1 MWYAFYVAWARTDGN
16 DRLSWAARPLCPLDL
31 VVRSPRNAESFKDW
45 GFGFM
50 SSVIDRSSSRI
61 KPEKIEQAVIR
72 FAGDSGDGMQIT
84 GSQFTNTV
92 ALYGNDIATFPD
104 FPAEIRAPAGTLPGV
119 SGYQLHF
126 ASSDV
131 YTPGDAVDVLIAMNP
146 AALKVNIADL
156 KPNGILIVNS
166 DSFGENDLRKAQLT
180 ANPLED
186 HSLDKYRLF
195 SVELE
200 RLTRVSLEHLGLDAK
215 SMDRCKNFFA
225 LGMCY
230 WLYNRSTES
239 TVRWIE
245 DKFKNKPLLVEA
257 NKLAMKAGYSYC
269 EATEAFQ
276 ISYEIPP
283 AQLAPGSYRN
293 MSGNQALALGFV
305 TASQKSGLRLFQ
317 GSYPITPASDILHE
331 LAQYKDF
338 GVMTFQA
345 EDEIA
350 AVTSTI
356 GAAYAGALGLTTTSG
371 PGMALKTE
379 AIGLAIAVEIP
390 LVICD
395 IQRGG
400 PSTGLPTKTEQAD
413 LLQALFGRNS
423 EAPVPVIAPATPSDC
438 FWAAIEASRIAVK
451 YMVPVILLSDGYLAN
466 GAEPWRIP
474 DLAEIP
480 EIPVQFATE
489 PNSPGGY
496 LPYKR
501 NPDTLARPWAV
512 PGTPGLEHRIGGL
525 EKQDVTGNINYEPLN
540 HENMVRIR
548 AAKVAAI
555 AQDIPEAVPSG
566 DPKGDLL
573 IIAWGSTHGA
583 ITAAVNAQRA
593 EGRKIGHVHLRHLNP
608 LPSNLGD
615 VIKRYKHVLVP
626 ELNMGQLLW
635 ILRAK
640 FLVDAVGLNKI
651 QGRPFKQA
659 ELEQKIEEMLGVD

>member
-1 MWYAFYVAWARTDGN
+1 
-16 DRLSWAARPLCPLDL
+16 
-31 VVRSPRNAESFKDW
+31 
-45 GFGFM
+45 M
-50 SSVIDRSSSRI
+50 STLTEVPQVKSRREVIDH
-61 KPEKIEQAVIR
+61 AVIR

-104 FPAEIRAPAGTLPGV
+104 YPAEIRAPAGTLPGV
-119 SGYQLHF
+119 SGFQLHF
-126 ASSDV
+126 SSTDV

-146 AALKVNIADL
+146 AALKTNVADL
-156 KPNGILIVNS
+156 KANGILIVNS
-166 DSFGENDLRKAQLT
+166 DAFTETDLRKAQVT
-180 ANPLED
+180 SNPLED
-186 HSLDKYRLF
+186 HSLDKFRLF

-200 RLTRVSLEHLGLDAK
+200 RLTKVALEHLGIDAK
-215 SMDRCKNFFA
+215 SISRCKNFFA

-230 WLYNRSTES
+230 WLYNRSTDS
-239 TVRWIE
+239 TVRWID
-245 DKFKNKPLLVEA
+245 DKFKNKPLLAEA

-283 AQLAPGSYRN
+283 AQLAPGLYRN
-293 MSGNQALALGFV
+293 LSGNQALALGFV
-305 TASQKSGLRLFQ
+305 TASQKSGLTLFQ

-331 LAQYKDF
+331 LSQYKDF

-350 AVTSTI
+350 AITSAI
-356 GAAYAGALGLTTTSG
+356 GASYGGALAITTTSG

-379 AIGLAIAVEIP
+379 ALGLAVAVELP
-390 LVICD
+390 LVVCD

-423 EAPVPVIAPATPSDC
+423 EAPIPVIASCTPADC
-438 FWAAIEASRIAVK
+438 FWVALEAARIAIK

-474 DLAEIP
+474 DLADIP
-480 EIPVQFATE
+480 DFPVTFATE
-489 PNSPGGY
+489 KNSANGY

-501 NPDTLARPWAV
+501 DPQTLARPWAI
-512 PGTPGLEHRIGGL
+512 PGTAGLEHRIGGL
-525 EKQDVTGNINYEPLN
+525 EKQDVSGNINYEPLN

-555 AQDIPEAVPSG
+555 AQEIPRQQPAG
-566 DPKGDLL
+566 DPEGDLL
-573 IIAWGSTHGA
+573 IVAWGSTHGS
-583 ITAAVNAQRA
+583 ITAAVKAQRA
-593 EGRKIGHVHLRHLNP
+593 KGHKIGHLHLRYLNP
-608 LPSNLGD
+608 LPPDLGD
-615 VIKRYKHVLVP
+615 ILKRYKRVLVP

-635 ILRAK
+635 VIRAK
-640 FLVDAVGLNKI
+640 YLVDAIGLNKI
-651 QGRPFKQA
+651 QGRPFKQS
-659 ELEQKIEEMLGVD
+659 EVEQKIEDLLDA

>member
-1 MWYAFYVAWARTDGN
+1 MATITD
-16 DRLSWAARPLCPLDL
+16 P
-31 VVRSPRNAESFKDW
+31 VVRAHKRE
-45 GFGFM
+45 
-50 SSVIDRSSSRI
+50 VI
-61 KPEKIEQAVIR
+61 EKAVLR
-72 FAGDSGDGMQIT
+72 FCGDSGDGMQIT

-92 ALYGNDIATFPD
+92 ALYGNDLATFPD
-104 FPAEIRAPAGTLPGV
+104 YPAEIRAPAGTLPGV
-119 SGYQLHF
+119 SGFQIQF
-126 ASSDV
+126 SSGDV
-131 YTPGDAVDVLIAMNP
+131 FTPGDAVDVLVAMNP
-146 AALKVNIADL
+146 AALKTNVKDL
-156 KPNGILIVNS
+156 KPNGILILNS
-166 DSFGENDLRKAQLT
+166 DAFADGDLRKANMT
-180 ANPLED
+180 TNPLED
-186 HSLDKYRLF
+186 GSLDAYRLF
-195 SVELE
+195 PVGLE
-200 RLTRVSLEHLGLDAK
+200 RLTRRALEHLGLDAK

-230 WLYNRSTES
+230 WLYNRSMDS

-245 DKFKNKPLLVEA
+245 DKFKGKPLLTEA

-276 ISYEIPP
+276 ISYEIPR
-283 AQLAPGSYRN
+283 AQLSPGLYRN
-293 MSGNQALALGFV
+293 LSGNQALALGLV

-331 LAQYKDF
+331 LSQYKDF

-350 AVTSTI
+350 AITSAI
-356 GAAYAGALGLTTTSG
+356 GAAYAGALAITTTSG

-379 AIGLAIAVEIP
+379 AMGLAVAVEIP
-390 LVICD
+390 LVVCD

-423 EAPVPVIAPATPSDC
+423 EAPIPIVAAATPSDC
-438 FWAAIEASRIAVK
+438 FWAALEACRIAVK

-474 DLAEIP
+474 EAADIP
-480 EIPVQFATE
+480 AFPVHFATE
-489 PNSPGGY
+489 SNSANGY

-501 NPDTLARPWAV
+501 DPQTLARPWAV

-540 HENMVRIR
+540 HEKMVRIR

-555 AQDIPEAVPSG
+555 AQDIPEIEPVG
-566 DPKGDLL
+566 DAHGDLL

-583 ITAAVNAQRA
+583 ITAAVNAQRS
-593 EGRKIGHVHLRHLNP
+593 EVRKIGHVHLRHLNP
-608 LPSNLGD
+608 LPSNLGE
-615 VIKRYKHVLVP
+615 VIQRYKKVLVP

-635 ILRAK
+635 VLRAK
-640 FLVDAVGLNKI
+640 YLVDAVGLNKI
-651 QGRPFKQA
+651 QGRPFKQS
-659 ELEQKIEEMLGVD
+659 ELEQKIEEMLEI

>member
-1 MWYAFYVAWARTDGN
+1 MTIEPCSFGVNSKELIQIGQGSMSTVTDT
-16 DRLSWAARPLCPLDL
+16 PL
-31 VVRSPRNAESFKDW
+31 
-45 GFGFM
+45 
-50 SSVIDRSSSRI
+50 SRI
-61 KPEKIEQAVIR
+61 KPEKIDQAVIR

-126 ASSDV
+126 ASNDV
-131 YTPGDAVDVLIAMNP
+131 FTPGDSVDVLIAMNP

-156 KPNGILIVNS
+156 KANGILIVNS
-166 DSFGENDLRKAQLT
+166 DSFKENDLRKAQMT
-180 ANPLED
+180 ENPLED

-230 WLYNRSTES
+230 WLYNRSMTS
-239 TVRWIE
+239 TTRWIE

-283 AQLAPGSYRN
+283 AKLAPGVYRN
-293 MSGNQALALGFV
+293 LSGNQALALGFV
-305 TASQKSGLRLFQ
+305 TAAQKSGLPLFQ

-331 LAQYKDF
+331 LSQYKDF
-338 GVMTFQA
+338 GVTTFQA

-350 AVTSTI
+350 AVTSAI
-356 GAAYAGALGLTTTSG
+356 GAAYGGALAITTTSG

-379 AIGLAIAVEIP
+379 AIGLAVAVEIP
-390 LVICD
+390 LIICD

-413 LLQALFGRNS
+413 LLQALYGRNS
-423 EAPVPVIAPATPSDC
+423 EAPIPIVAPATPSDC
-438 FWAAIEASRIAVK
+438 FWAALEACRIAVK
-451 YMVPVILLSDGYLAN
+451 YMVPVIILSDGYLAN
-466 GAEPWRIP
+466 GAEPWKIP
-474 DLAEIP
+474 NIEDIP
-480 EIPVQFATE
+480 EFPVKFATE
-489 PNSPGGY
+489 KNSPNGY

-540 HENMVRIR
+540 HEHMVRIR
-548 AAKVAAI
+548 AAKVAAVV
-555 AQDIPEAVPSG
+555 QDIPDVVPAG
-566 DPKGDLL
+566 DDHGDLL
-573 IIAWGSTHGA
+573 IVAWGSTHGA

-593 EGRKIGHVHLRHLNP
+593 AGRKIGHVHLRHLNP
-608 LPSNLGD
+608 LPANLGE
-615 VIKRYKHVLVP
+615 VLKRYKQVLVP

-640 FLVDAVGLNKI
+640 YLVDAIGLNKI

-659 ELEQKIEEMLGVD
+659 ELEQKFEELLGV

>member
-1 MWYAFYVAWARTDGN
+1 MSI
-16 DRLSWAARPLCPLDL
+16 LSEVPQVKPKREVLDH
-31 VVRSPRNAESFKDW
+31 
-45 GFGFM
+45 
-50 SSVIDRSSSRI
+50 
-61 KPEKIEQAVIR
+61 AVIR

-104 FPAEIRAPAGTLPGV
+104 YPAEIRAPAGTLPGV
-119 SGYQLHF
+119 SGFQLHF
-126 ASSDV
+126 SSDDV
-131 YTPGDAVDVLIAMNP
+131 YTAGDACDVLIAMNP
-146 AALKVNIADL
+146 AALKMNVADL

-166 DSFGENDLRKAQLT
+166 DAFTETDLRKAQAT
-180 ANPLED
+180 SNPLED
-186 HSLDKYRLF
+186 HSLDKFRLF

-200 RLTRVSLEHLGLDAK
+200 RLTKRSLEHLGLDAK
-215 SMDRCKNFFA
+215 SMSRCKNFFA

-230 WLYNRSTES
+230 WLYNRSMDS

-245 DKFKNKPLLVEA
+245 DKFKNKPLLAEA
-257 NKLAMKAGYSYC
+257 NKVAMKAGYSYC

-283 AQLAPGSYRN
+283 AQLSPGLYRN
-293 MSGNQALALGFV
+293 LSGNQALALGFV
-305 TASQKSGLRLFQ
+305 TASQKCGLRLFQ

-331 LAQYKDF
+331 LSQYKDF

-350 AVTSTI
+350 AITSAI
-356 GAAYAGALGLTTTSG
+356 GAAYAGALAITTTSG

-379 AIGLAIAVEIP
+379 AIGLAVAVELP

-423 EAPVPVIAPATPSDC
+423 EAPVPVIAAATPADC
-438 FWAAIEASRIAVK
+438 FWAAIEACRIALK

-474 DLAEIP
+474 NLDEIP
-480 EIPVQFATE
+480 AFPVKFATE
-489 PNSPGGY
+489 KNSPDRY

-501 NPDTLARPWAV
+501 DPRTLARPWAI

-548 AAKVAAI
+548 AAKVAAV
-555 AQDIPEAVPSG
+555 AQDVPDAIPAG
-566 DPKGDLL
+566 DQSGDLL
-573 IIAWGSTHGA
+573 IVAWGSTHGS
-583 ITAAVNAQRA
+583 ITAAVKSQRA
-593 EGRKIGHVHLRHLNP
+593 QGRKIGHVHLRHLNP
-608 LPSNLGD
+608 LPPNLGE
-615 VIKRYKHVLVP
+615 VTRRYKKILVP

-635 ILRAK
+635 VLRAK
-640 FLVDAVGLNKI
+640 FLVDAIGLNKI
-651 QGRPFKQA
+651 QGRPFKQM
-659 ELEQKIEEMLGVD
+659 ELEQKIEEVLP

>member
-1 MWYAFYVAWARTDGN
+1 MSTLIEVPPVKHKREV
-16 DRLSWAARPLCPLDL
+16 LD
-31 VVRSPRNAESFKDW
+31 
-45 GFGFM
+45 
-50 SSVIDRSSSRI
+50 
-61 KPEKIEQAVIR
+61 QAVIR

-84 GSQFTNTV
+84 GSQFTNTA

-104 FPAEIRAPAGTLPGV
+104 YPAEIRAPAGTIPGV
-119 SGYQLHF
+119 SGFQLHF
-126 ASSDV
+126 SSNEV
-131 YTPGDAVDVLIAMNP
+131 YTPGDAIDVLIAMNP

-156 KPNGILIVNS
+156 KANGILIVNS
-166 DSFGENDLRKAQLT
+166 DSFKEGDLRKAQMT
-180 ANPLED
+180 SNPLED

-200 RLTRVSLEHLGLDAK
+200 RLTRRSLEHLGLDAK

-230 WLYNRSTES
+230 WLYNRSMEP
-239 TVRWIE
+239 TVRWVE

-257 NKLAMKAGYSYC
+257 NKLALKGGYSYC

-276 ISYEIPP
+276 TSYEIPP
-283 AQLAPGSYRN
+283 AQLTPGLYRS

-305 TASQKSGLRLFQ
+305 TAAQKSGLTLFQ

-331 LAQYKDF
+331 LSMYKDF

-350 AVTSTI
+350 AVTSAI
-356 GAAYAGALGLTTTSG
+356 GAAYAGALAITTTSG

-379 AIGLAIAVEIP
+379 AMGLAVAVEIP

-423 EAPVPVIAPATPSDC
+423 EAPIPVLAASTPADC
-438 FWAAIEASRIAVK
+438 FWVAIEACRIAVK
-451 YMVPVILLSDGYLAN
+451 YMVPVIILSDGYLAN

-474 DLAEIP
+474 DLKDIP
-480 EIPVQFATE
+480 DFPVKFASD
-489 PNSPGGY
+489 PNGF

-501 NPDTLARPWAV
+501 NPQTLARPWAV

-525 EKQDVTGNINYEPLN
+525 EKQDPTGNINYEPLN

-548 AAKVAAI
+548 AAKVAAV
-555 AQDIPEAVPSG
+555 AQDIPNMLPAG
-566 DPKGDLL
+566 DSEGDLL
-573 IIAWGSTHGA
+573 IVAWGSTAGS
-583 ITAAVNAQRA
+583 ITAALKAQRA
-593 EGRKIGHVHLRHLNP
+593 KGRKIGHLHLRHLNP

-615 VIKRYKHVLVP
+615 VLKRYKKVLVP

-635 ILRAK
+635 VLRAK
-640 FLVDAVGLNKI
+640 YLVDAIGLNKI

-659 ELEQKIEEMLGVD
+659 ELEQKIEEVLGL

>member
-1 MWYAFYVAWARTDGN
+1 MSA
-16 DRLSWAARPLCPLDL
+16 LIESPLAKH
-31 VVRSPRNAESFKDW
+31 RR
-45 GFGFM
+45 
-50 SSVIDRSSSRI
+50 
-61 KPEKIEQAVIR
+61 EKIDQAVIR

-126 ASSDV
+126 SSSDV

-156 KPNGILIVNS
+156 KANGILIVNS
-166 DSFGENDLRKAQLT
+166 DSFKEGDLRKAQMT
-180 ANPLED
+180 SNPLED
-186 HSLDKYRLF
+186 HSLDKFRLF
-195 SVELE
+195 PVELE
-200 RLTRVSLEHLGLDAK
+200 RLTRVALEHLGLDAK

-230 WLYNRSTES
+230 WLYNRSMES

-283 AQLAPGSYRN
+283 AQLAPGMYRN
-293 MSGNQALALGFV
+293 LSGNQALALGFI

-331 LAQYKDF
+331 LSQYKDF

-350 AVTSTI
+350 AITSAI
-356 GAAYAGALGLTTTSG
+356 GAAYAGALAITTTSG

-379 AIGLAIAVEIP
+379 AMGLAIAVEIP
-390 LVICD
+390 LVVCD

-423 EAPVPVIAPATPSDC
+423 EAPIPIVAAATPSDC
-438 FWAAIEASRIAVK
+438 FWAALEASRIAVK

-474 DLAEIP
+474 DAADIP
-480 EIPVQFATE
+480 AFPVHFATQS
-489 PNSPGGY
+489 NSSNGY

-501 NPDTLARPWAV
+501 DPQTLARPWAV

-540 HENMVRIR
+540 HEKMVHIR

-555 AQDIPEAVPSG
+555 AQDIPDIEPVG
-566 DPKGDLL
+566 DAHGDLL

-608 LPSNLGD
+608 LPSNLGE
-615 VIKRYKHVLVP
+615 VIQRYKKVLVP

-635 ILRAK
+635 VLRARY
-640 FLVDAVGLNKI
+640 LVDAVGLNKI
-651 QGRPFKQA
+651 QGRPFKQS
-659 ELEQKIEEMLGVD
+659 EVEQKIEEMLDI

>member
-1 MWYAFYVAWARTDGN
+1 MSTLAEVPPVKNKRKV
-16 DRLSWAARPLCPLDL
+16 LD
-31 VVRSPRNAESFKDW
+31 
-45 GFGFM
+45 
-50 SSVIDRSSSRI
+50 
-61 KPEKIEQAVIR
+61 QAVIR

-84 GSQFTNTV
+84 GSQFTNTA

-104 FPAEIRAPAGTLPGV
+104 YPAEIRAPAGTIPGV
-119 SGYQLHF
+119 SGFQLHF
-126 ASSDV
+126 SSNEV
-131 YTPGDAVDVLIAMNP
+131 YTPGDAIDVLIAMNP
-146 AALKVNIADL
+146 AALKVNIGDL
-156 KPNGILIVNS
+156 KANGILIVNS
-166 DSFGENDLRKAQLT
+166 DSFKEADLRKAQMSS
-180 ANPLED
+180 NPLED
-186 HSLDKYRLF
+186 HSLDRFRLF

-200 RLTRVSLEHLGLDAK
+200 RLTRRSLEHLGLDAK

-230 WLYNRSTES
+230 WLYNRSMDP

-257 NKLAMKAGYSYC
+257 NKLALKGGYSYC

-283 AQLAPGSYRN
+283 AQLTPGLYRS

-305 TASQKSGLRLFQ
+305 TAAQKSGLTLYQ

-331 LAQYKDF
+331 LSQYKDF

-350 AVTSTI
+350 AITSAI
-356 GAAYAGALGLTTTSG
+356 GAAYAGALAITTTSG

-379 AIGLAIAVEIP
+379 ALGLAAAVEIP

-423 EAPVPVIAPATPSDC
+423 EAPIPVLAAATPADC
-438 FWAAIEASRIAVK
+438 FWVAIEACRIAVK
-451 YMVPVILLSDGYLAN
+451 YMVPVIILSDGYLAN

-474 DLAEIP
+474 ELSDIP
-480 EIPVQFATE
+480 EIPVKFATD
-489 PNSPGGY
+489 PVSF

-501 NPDTLARPWAV
+501 DPQTLARPWAV

-525 EKQDVTGNINYEPLN
+525 EKQDPTGNINYEPLN
-540 HENMVRIR
+540 HEKMVRVR
-548 AAKVAAI
+548 AAKVAAV
-555 AQDIPEAVPSG
+555 AQDIPNVLPAG
-566 DPKGDLL
+566 DLEGDLL
-573 IIAWGSTHGA
+573 IVAWGSTCGS
-583 ITAAVNAQRA
+583 ITAALKAQRA
-593 EGRKIGHVHLRHLNP
+593 KGRKIGHLHLRHLNP

-615 VIKRYKHVLVP
+615 VLKRYKKVLVP

-635 ILRAK
+635 VLRAK
-640 FLVDAVGLNKI
+640 YLVDAVGLNKI

-659 ELEQKIEEMLGVD
+659 ELEQKIEEMLGL